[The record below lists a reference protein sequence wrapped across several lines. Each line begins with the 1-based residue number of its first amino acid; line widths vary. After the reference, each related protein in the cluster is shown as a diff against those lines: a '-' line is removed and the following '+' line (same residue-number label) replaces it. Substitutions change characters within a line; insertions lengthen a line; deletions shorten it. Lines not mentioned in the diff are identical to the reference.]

1 MAFYTNQAL
10 DKVNREV
17 RTWSF
22 TLEDDGPARWD
33 MLGPYAAKAKRAEEA
48 VTANKNPLN
57 VERERPISS
66 DDIMGRARVPQ
77 IHTAYSSQGAVD
89 TIEQKST
96 SSYLRALDF
105 AGVKE

>member
-1 MAFYTNQAL
+1 MAFYTNQFI

-17 RTWSF
+17 RPWSF

-48 VTANKNPLN
+48 VASNRNPLN
-57 VERERPISS
+57 IDRERPVSS
-66 DDIMGRARVPQ
+66 DDILGRARVPQ
-77 IHTAYSSQGAVD
+77 SHTVFSSQGAVD

-105 AGVKE
+105 SGVKE